1 MLFDLKSGKRRRV
14 VQVVFG
20 FLAFIFFIS
29 FVGFGIG
36 SGASGGLFDAIG
48 LGGDDTSQDASAE
61 TQFQPQIDQAEAKLE
76 KDPKDAAALEDLAR
90 YRYLAGQA
98 QLELDDNG
106 AATITEGTRSDWG
119 DALDAWEK
127 FLTTD
132 PKEVDVQVASQLIC
146 AYVPPMCFPLSG
158 DPGTVDFDS
167 AAKTAELVADREPSA
182 QSLGQLAYLQ
192 LAGGHI
198 EEGTNTSEEAIA
210 EASGSESKDLQ
221 KQFDKLIKQATDLQK
236 AQEKAQKAG
245 SEGGATPGTQL
256 QNPFGSLGSD
266 TGTGVPPAGP

>member
-48 LGGDDTSQDASAE
+48 LGGDDTSQDASVE

-90 YRYLAGQA
+90 YNYLAGQA
-98 QLELDDNG
+98 QLEVDDSG
-106 AATITEGTRSDWG
+106 AATITDGTREDWNA
-119 DALDAWEK
+119 ALDAWEK
-127 FLTTD
+127 YVATD
-132 PKEVDVQVASQLIC
+132 PKQVDVQVAGQVIC
-146 AYVPPMCFPLSG
+146 AYVPQTCFPLSG
-158 DPGTVDFDS
+158 DPGTVDFDG
-167 AAKTAELVADREPSA
+167 AAKAAELVAEQEPSA
-182 QSLGQLAYLQ
+182 QSLAQLAYLQ

-198 EEGTNTSEEAIA
+198 EEGTKTADEAVA
-210 EASGSESKDLQ
+210 EASGSEAKDLE

-245 SEGGATPGTQL
+245 SEGGATGGSQL
-256 QNPFGSLGSD
+256 QNPFGALGSD
-266 TGTGVPPAGP
+266 SGSGVPPAAP

>member
-20 FLAFIFFIS
+20 FLAFIFLIS

-98 QLELDDNG
+98 QLELDDSG
-106 AATITEGTRSDWG
+106 AATLTEGTRSDWSE
-119 DALDAWEK
+119 ALDAWEQ
-127 FLTTD
+127 FEATD
-132 PKEVDVQVASQLIC
+132 PQKIDVQVAGQVIC
-146 AYVPPMCFPLSG
+146 AYVPQTCFPLSG
-158 DPGTVDFDS
+158 DPGPVDFDG
-167 AAKTAELVADREPSA
+167 AAKAAELVAEQEPSA
-182 QSLGQLAYLQ
+182 QSLTQLAYLQ

-198 EEGTNTSEEAIA
+198 EEGTKTADEAIA
-210 EASGSESKDLQ
+210 KASGSEAKSLQ
-221 KQFDKLIKQATDLQK
+221 GQFDKLIKQATDIQK

-245 SEGGATPGTQL
+245 SEGGASGGSQL
-256 QNPFGSLGSD
+256 QNPFGALGSD
-266 TGTGVPPAGP
+266 SSTGVPPTGP